1 MGRKCGTFRT
11 HSGIRNP
18 QDPMTSRYAYNLKLP
33 PTSYHQQGGSGKLYY
48 FLEFKFL
55 ESDRPSSSPV
65 ELTGTM
71 LNMKFCIEWCRD
83 QGLLS
88 LETSKFWG
96 SGSWVSRV
104 SPHIQILRSWV
115 SKVLR
120 LSKFWGPGFPESHGK
135 KDVQGPRSIKV
146 PDLGLSEPRISNL
159 FGTLAQVWSNWEW
172 FWTIRNL
179 EQTWWVFDVF
189 QFSPHWLIMGR
200 SRNWADPRSVS
211 NIKKNPRR
219 TRYET

>member
-1 MGRKCGTFRT
+1 MHCRIQCSQCPMSSWLTT
-11 HSGIRNP
+11 YNLPHSTYHLKP
-18 QDPMTSRYAYNLKLP
+18 TTYNLKLQ
-33 PTSYHQQGGSGKLYY
+33 PTTYQLQGGSGKLYY

-65 ELTGTM
+65 ELPGTM
-71 LNMKFCIEWCRD
+71 LSMTFCIEWCRD

-115 SKVLR
+115 SRVLR
-120 LSKFWGPGFPESHGK
+120 LSKFWGPGFSGSHCRSKYWGPGFPGSCGITQFWGPGFPESHGK

-159 FGTLAQVWSNWEW
+159 FGTLAQVCQGCCV
-172 FWTIRNL
+172 L
-179 EQTWWVFDVF
+179 
-189 QFSPHWLIMGR
+189 
-200 SRNWADPRSVS
+200 SR
-211 NIKKNPRR
+211 KKAKNQLKNR
-219 TRYET
+219 